1 MSQSEQKTFVKGAAI
16 LGLAGIL
23 VKVLGAVFK
32 IPLVSIITSTGMG
45 YYSSAYPIYVML
57 LAVATSGFPIAIS
70 KMVAERRA
78 KGNVKGANRIF
89 RTILPFM
96 AVLGLVTS
104 LGLFLFSEFVAEK
117 MLHNP
122 KAVHSL
128 RALSVA
134 LFFVPIM
141 SSYRGFF
148 QGRNNMLPSA
158 LSQIAEQI
166 GRVAIG
172 LTLAAFMVKRGLE
185 YGAAGAS
192 MGATVGAVFGTLT
205 VVLLYRREGQRMK
218 EENLISAP
226 GEREGSSQVIR
237 ELLSIAIPIIIGAL
251 VKPIMDLIDANMVIE
266 LLMKNGMS
274 ETQANSNLGQLS
286 GMATTM
292 VNLPSIVISAIA
304 MSVVPVISYEY
315 FQGGMEKARKNAVLA
330 IRFAILIGLPA
341 GIGLMSLSEPIMSLL
356 FPKEA
361 SAAPGQILFIAAAG
375 VVFLSLIQVLT
386 AILQAIGKVYVPV
399 FNLGIGVVLKIAL
412 TYVLTSNP
420 QLGVKGAAIGT
431 LVAYI
436 VAAVLDFI
444 AVKKLLRISFNFSE
458 IILRPLV
465 ISVTMGLI
473 AFSVQYAGRI
483 VLVDNL
489 GISSGAKLSTL
500 IAMSVA
506 GVFFVLMLFKAKV
519 VTEEDLNSMGKGK
532 RIVAVLK
539 RLHLL

>member
-78 KGNVKGANRIF
+78 KGNTKGANRIF
-89 RTILPFM
+89 ITILPFM

-104 LGLFLFSEFVAEK
+104 LSLFLLSDLVAEK

-122 KAVHSL
+122 KAAHSL

-134 LFFVPIM
+134 LFFVPVM

-172 LTLAAFMVKRGLE
+172 LTLAGIMVKRGLE

-205 VVLLYRREGQRMK
+205 VVLLYQREKQRMK
-218 EENLISAP
+218 EENMVSALD
-226 GEREGSSQVIR
+226 EREGASRVIK

-251 VKPIMDLIDANMVIE
+251 VKPIMDLIDANMVID

-274 ETQANSNLGQLS
+274 EAEANSNLGQLS

-399 FNLGIGVVLKIAL
+399 FNLGIGVVLKIGL

-420 QLGVKGAAIGT
+420 HLGVKGAAIGT

-483 VLVDNL
+483 VFVDNL

-500 IAMSVA
+500 IAMVA
-506 GVFFVLMLFKAKV
+506 AGFFFILMLFKAKV
-519 VTEEDLNSMGKGK
+519 VTEEDLGSMGKGK
-532 RIVAVLK
+532 KIVVILK
-539 RLHLL
+539 KFHLL

>member
-172 LTLAAFMVKRGLE
+172 LTLAALMVKRGLE

-465 ISVTMGLI
+465 ISITMGLI

>member
-172 LTLAAFMVKRGLE
+172 LTLAALMVKRGLE

-444 AVKKLLRISFNFSE
+444 AVKKLLRISLNFSE
-458 IILRPLV
+458 IILQPLV

>member
-172 LTLAAFMVKRGLE
+172 LTLAALMVKRGLE

-361 SAAPGQILFIAAAG
+361 STAPGQILFIAAAG